1 MKRQKLKLTRK
12 SHIWIHTIVFDDTRL
27 KTSDKLVYLT
37 LARFVNNETQE
48 CFPSIEK
55 ICEVSG
61 LTNRTVTKSLRKL
74 EKYNYI
80 EIRRS
85 TGNVNTYVLLE
96 PEGNKYN
103 IPVNQEDEAPKNAE
117 TTPPTPENAEE
128 IPPEKF
134 AGVQNDTR
142 EGVQNNTTTPPKIT
156 PLTSTYLTKE
166 SKDCA
171 DENQHPPLFFSKG
184 EIKYEELLDGITG
197 LSGKER
203 AIFEMRFG
211 LDRIKTI
218 HNLEEFNKIKK
229 TRAHT
234 LEETGKAFGVTRE
247 RIRQIEE
254 KALGKIEEILKK
266 ETTPIQ
272 EKNDGIPPV
281 SEGKKEEINTRDFF
295 LGEIKPLFLEM
306 LDKYRQVEYYAFDYV
321 KEIAIVKRWIK
332 QVKEKQPDWGEE
344 EIAPRLKSYIKH
356 WFEAHDNDPPS
367 ISRIFSSN
375 SLNEYRFWV
384 AKTHPSQINTS
395 L

>member
-1 MKRQKLKLTRK
+1 MKRQKIKLTRK

-27 KTSDKLVYLT
+27 KASDKLVYLT

-55 ICEVSG
+55 ICEVGG

-184 EIKYEELLDGITG
+184 EIKYEELLDGI
-197 LSGKER
+197 
-203 AIFEMRFG
+203 A
-211 LDRIKTI
+211 
-218 HNLEEFNKIKK
+218 
-229 TRAHT
+229 
-234 LEETGKAFGVTRE
+234 
-247 RIRQIEE
+247 
-254 KALGKIEEILKK
+254 K

-272 EKNDGIPPV
+272 EKNDGIPPP

-295 LGEIKPLFLEM
+295 LNEIKPLFLEM
-306 LDKYRQVEYYAFDYV
+306 LDKYRRVEHYAFDYV
-321 KEIAIVKRWIK
+321 KEIAIVKKWIK

-356 WFEAHDNDPPS
+356 WFEVHENDPPS

>member
-1 MKRQKLKLTRK
+1 MKRQKIKQTRK

-27 KTSDKLVYLT
+27 KASDKLVYLT
-37 LARFVNNETQE
+37 LARFANNETQE

-55 ICEVSG
+55 ICEVSS

-184 EIKYEELLDGITG
+184 NINDLELLDTG
-197 LSGKER
+197 
-203 AIFEMRFG
+203 
-211 LDRIKTI
+211 
-218 HNLEEFNKIKK
+218 NKKIIPCQ
-229 TRAHT
+229 
-234 LEETGKAFGVTRE
+234 ENNENQQPPAFPSE
-247 RIRQIEE
+247 EE
-254 KALGKIEEILKK
+254 KK
-266 ETTPIQ
+266 
-272 EKNDGIPPV
+272 
-281 SEGKKEEINTRDFF
+281 EINARNFF
-295 LGEIKPLFLEM
+295 LSEVKPLFLE
-306 LDKYRQVEYYAFDYV
+306 LLSKYRRVEYYAFDYV
-321 KEIAIVKRWIK
+321 KEIAIVKKWIK

>member
-1 MKRQKLKLTRK
+1 MKRQKIKLTRK

-27 KTSDKLVYLT
+27 KASDKLVYLT
-37 LARFVNNETQE
+37 LARFANNETQE

-103 IPVNQEDEAPKNAE
+103 IPVNQEDEAPQNAE
-117 TTPPTPENAEE
+117 TTPPTPENSEE
-128 IPPEKF
+128 IPPEKI
-134 AGVQNDTR
+134 AGVQNNTG
-142 EGVQNNTTTPPKIT
+142 EGVQNNTNTPPKIT

-171 DENQHPPLFFSKG
+171 DENQHSPLFFSKG
-184 EIKYEELLDGITG
+184 EIKD
-197 LSGKER
+197 
-203 AIFEMRFG
+203 
-211 LDRIKTI
+211 
-218 HNLEEFNKIKK
+218 
-229 TRAHT
+229 
-234 LEETGKAFGVTRE
+234 
-247 RIRQIEE
+247 
-254 KALGKIEEILKK
+254 
-266 ETTPIQ
+266 
-272 EKNDGIPPV
+272 
-281 SEGKKEEINTRDFF
+281 INTKSLF